1 MSFLSFSLEGVNSE
15 RLNVFEHDVKR
26 SFSILVFDFN
36 LNFVIRIFWLDNFL
50 CLIKDQSACVKSQQ
64 IRQYLHIYYKKK
76 MQTLTK
82 RKERIAKQ
90 LSKSDSLFFLL
101 EVEHLFSEEKEVVS
115 FFEKEDPER
124 EEAFESI
131 ASRYV
136 PIVGRKLP
144 NCCDCGGTIER
155 GDERCVCD
163 TCCKVST
170 AIEGSDLLH
179 NKVSN
184 YDRKPKFLDCIL
196 RYQARQDVVIDK
208 KLFEKYLSK
217 HYADLSKVTKKQI
230 FLMLITLGMKDQV
243 ENLHLIHYELT
254 GVPPKDIGHLV
265 PPLIR
270 DFEILIRGRSPLSKV
285 RGRSPLVSVRQVFYH
300 LLKKNGVPCCKEEF
314 GLRKDEL
321 LFENPPG
328 TTSSNDSYRS

>member
-1 MSFLSFSLEGVNSE
+1 MSFLSFSLKGVNSKK
-15 RLNVFEHDVKR
+15 LNVFEHDVKR

-36 LNFVIRIFWLDNFL
+36 LNFVIRIFWFDNFL

-82 RKERIAKQ
+82 RKERIVKQ
-90 LSKSDSLFFLL
+90 LKGSDSLFFQL

-115 FFEKEDPER
+115 FFEKEDEKIVS
-124 EEAFESI
+124 EFESI

-144 NCCDCGGTIER
+144 NCCDCGGTIEW
-155 GDERCVCD
+155 GDEHCVCD
-163 TCCKVST
+163 TCCKIST
-170 AIEGSDLLH
+170 AIEGFDLLR

-184 YDRKPKFLDCIL
+184 YDRKPKFLDCIS

-217 HYADLSKVTKKQI
+217 HYADPSKVTKKQI
-230 FLMLITLGMKDQV
+230 FLMLTTLGMKDQI

-254 GVPPKDIGHLV
+254 GVPPKDIRHLV
-265 PPLIR
+265 PTLIR
-270 DFEILIRGRSPLSKV
+270 DFEILMKSSEGV
-285 RGRSPLVSVRQVFYH
+285 VSMRQVLYD
-300 LLKKNGVPCCKEEF
+300 LLRGNGVECCREEF
-314 GLRKDEL
+314 GLKR
-321 LFENPPG
+321 
-328 TTSSNDSYRS
+328 R